1 MNTGSMRGFTLV
13 EMLLALA
20 ILAALSVAAV
30 SVLQNVIRADTL
42 TKEKAQQ
49 IRTLQQTF
57 SQMAADFN
65 QIVPRRGRN
74 DDAPFSAGRFQLSS
88 DDWAI
93 AFSRSGWPN
102 PMGMLPRSEIQNV
115 SYRLRQQRLE
125 RLSYGQQDPLTGSR
139 PTTWVL
145 QRDVEAFRLRFY
157 ANGGW
162 QDRWE
167 SVQNLPQA
175 LEVTL
180 TLKGYGDV
188 TRLFLVAPGDPP

>member
-1 MNTGSMRGFTLV
+1 MKNGTMRGFTLV

-20 ILAALSVAAV
+20 ILAALSVAAIG
-30 SVLQNVIRADTL
+30 VLQNVIRADTL

-49 IRTLQQTF
+49 IQALQQTF

-74 DDAPFSAGRFQLSS
+74 DDALFSAGRFLLGS

-102 PMGMLPRSEIQNV
+102 PMGILPRSEIQSV
-115 SYRLRQQRLE
+115 SYRLRQQQLE
-125 RLSYGQQDPLTGSR
+125 RLSYDQQDPLTGSR

-145 QRDVEAFRLRFY
+145 QRDVRAFRLRFY
-157 ANGGW
+157 ASGRW

-167 SVQNLPQA
+167 SAQNLPQA

-180 TLKGYGDV
+180 TLKGYGDI
-188 TRLFLVAPGDPP
+188 TRLFLLAPGDQP

>member
-1 MNTGSMRGFTLV
+1 MKNGTMRGFTLV

-20 ILAALSVAAV
+20 ILAALSVAAIG
-30 SVLQNVIRADTL
+30 VLQNVIRADTL

-49 IRTLQQTF
+49 IQALQQTF

-74 DDAPFSAGRFQLSS
+74 DDALFSAGRFLLGS

-93 AFSRSGWPN
+93 AFNRSGWPN
-102 PMGMLPRSEIQNV
+102 PMGILPRSEIQSV
-115 SYRLRQQRLE
+115 SYRLRQQQLE
-125 RLSYGQQDPLTGSR
+125 RLSYDQQDPLTGSR

-145 QRDVEAFRLRFY
+145 QRDVQAFRLRFY
-157 ANGGW
+157 ASGRW

-167 SVQNLPQA
+167 SAQNLPQA

-188 TRLFLVAPGDPP
+188 TRLFLLAPGDQP

>member
-1 MNTGSMRGFTLV
+1 MKNSTMRGFTLV

-20 ILAALSVAAV
+20 ILAALSVAAIG
-30 SVLQNVIRADTL
+30 VLQNVIRADTL

-49 IRTLQQTF
+49 IQALQQTF

-74 DDAPFSAGRFQLSS
+74 DDALFSAGRFLLGS

-102 PMGMLPRSEIQNV
+102 PMGILPRSEIQSV
-115 SYRLRQQRLE
+115 SYRLRQQQLE
-125 RLSYGQQDPLTGSR
+125 RLSYDQQDPLTGSR

-145 QRDVEAFRLRFY
+145 QRDVQAFRLRFY
-157 ANGGW
+157 ASGRW

-167 SVQNLPQA
+167 SAQNLPQA

-180 TLKGYGDV
+180 TLKGYGDI
-188 TRLFLVAPGDPP
+188 TRLFLVAPGDQP

>member
-1 MNTGSMRGFTLV
+1 MNHGTMRGFTLV

-49 IRTLQQTF
+49 IQALQQTF

-74 DDAPFSAGRFQLSS
+74 DDALFSAGRFQLGS

-102 PMGMLPRSEIQNV
+102 PMGILPRSEIQSV
-115 SYRLRQQRLE
+115 SYRLRQQRL
-125 RLSYGQQDPLTGSR
+125 
-139 PTTWVL
+139 
-145 QRDVEAFRLRFY
+145 
-157 ANGGW
+157 
-162 QDRWE
+162 
-167 SVQNLPQA
+167 
-175 LEVTL
+175 
-180 TLKGYGDV
+180 
-188 TRLFLVAPGDPP
+188 